1 MYTASML
8 EKLIP
13 FVLLFTGAVATSRK
27 VFVVVGLCSVL
38 MMPYGASAAMLGVN
52 VHAVQRYAPE
62 EWAMLESKLTEAH
75 VQWAREEFYW
85 NRIEPAAGTFVWTG
99 YDDVVSMYQRSGT
112 NVLGLLAYSAT
123 WASTHPSPASTDD
136 RVFSVPDLGA
146 WSTFV
151 RTVVGRYKDTVHAW
165 EIWNEPDAA
174 HFLRPTAGSAA
185 YLPML
190 KAAYQAIKEV
200 DPTAIVVTGGTAGIN
215 YAFVKN
221 LYALGGKGYFD
232 AIGVHAYRTL
242 GADFCSAPETSR
254 FGLHSLDVD
263 LAALNAVIARYDL
276 GRPIWITEFG
286 WPTHTAGVTEAQ
298 QAAYL
303 QRETLLAMS
312 QGVQRLFWYDFRNDG
327 TDTGNQ
333 EQNFGLYKRD
343 WTAKPIVSAFREL
356 QDLLGEAV
364 FTKWEPLF
372 TTRIA
377 DMRTGTY
384 KVEQWQQGALQKTT
398 VASRMATV
406 PSPSGGQRMVVPYD
420 FTKAKGSTFV
430 QLTGNFPR
438 TFNKQ
443 LGFWYLG
450 DGSLQ
455 DLRVRLVDNQG
466 ETFQLTVGPVGVG
479 WQRVTMDLRTPS
491 QSMASWGMRKNGRID
506 YPVRLQ
512 SVLVDASSNALS
524 KRGVISIGP
533 VFTLVQP
540 YAYALRFQSPTGSV
554 WAAWAGVSVKTA
566 TTRAPVQREIQ
577 LIQAGITQIL
587 QPVNGQVTVSLDQR
601 PLFLR

>member
-1 MYTASML
+1 MYTAGMRNRIVVL
-8 EKLIP
+8 FAMVFILLP
-13 FVLLFTGAVATSRK
+13 F
-27 VFVVVGLCSVL
+27 
-38 MMPYGASAAMLGVN
+38 GASAAILGVN

-62 EWAMLESKLTEAH
+62 EYTALESKLIENR

-85 NRIEPAAGTFVWTG
+85 NRIEPVAGTFVWTG

-123 WASTHPSPASTDD
+123 WASTHPNPASTDD

-174 HFLRPTAGSAA
+174 HFLRPTAGSTA

-242 GADFCSAPETSR
+242 GADFRSAPETSR

-263 LAALNAVIARYDL
+263 LAALNAVIAKYDL
-276 GRPIWITEFG
+276 GRPVWITEFG
-286 WPTHTAGVTEAQ
+286 WPTHAAGVTEAQ

-343 WTAKPIVSAFREL
+343 WTAKPMVSAFREL
-356 QDLLGEAV
+356 QDLVGEAV

-384 KVEQWQQGALQKTT
+384 KVEQWQQGALKKTT

-406 PSPSGGQRMVVPYD
+406 PSPAGGQRMVVPYD

-438 TFNKQ
+438 TFSKQ

-455 DLRVRLVDNQG
+455 DVRVRLVDNQG
-466 ETFQLTVGPVGVG
+466 ETFQRTVGPVGVG

-491 QSMASWGMRKNGRID
+491 QSMASWGTRKNGRID
-506 YPVRLQ
+506 YPVQLQ
-512 SVLVDASSNALS
+512 SILVDASGNALT
-524 KRGVISIGP
+524 KRGAISLGP
-533 VFTLVQP
+533 VFTLAQP
-540 YAYALRFQSPTGSV
+540 YAYALRFQSSPGSV
-554 WAAWAGVSVKTA
+554 WAAWAGVSAKAVV
-566 TTRAPVQREIQ
+566 TRTPVNRELHILQ
-577 LIQAGITQIL
+577 SGLSTML
-587 QPVNGQVTVSLDQR
+587 QPVQGNVTLPLDER
-601 PLFLR
+601 PLFIR